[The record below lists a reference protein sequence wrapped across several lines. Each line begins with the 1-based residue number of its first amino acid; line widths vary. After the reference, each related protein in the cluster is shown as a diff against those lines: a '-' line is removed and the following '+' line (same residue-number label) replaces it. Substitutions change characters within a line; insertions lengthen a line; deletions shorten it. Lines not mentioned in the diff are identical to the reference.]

1 MLKIIFLLI
10 DKRGAKI
17 MALRK
22 FVSMISKYINYGISL
37 NINDSKTEKNLKR
50 ISASEEFWLT
60 SDTINFPFASNFK
73 KGNVLLLEFGKNIKP
88 ELSFIHMGI
97 VINAKGKYLYVL
109 PITTYSVN
117 NPGHRHAY
125 HPLKNNNNYCKEF
138 ALMEKSEFSFLDHD
152 SVLKLNDLRTI
163 STKRFIRNIAYIDTH
178 SDFYKNILNLSF
190 SQIYPS
196 LYTEIYN
203 LKTENDDLKNKINK
217 LSKQLVKN

>member
-73 KGNVLLLEFGKNIKP
+73 KGDVLLLEFGKNIKP

-203 LKTENDDLKNKINK
+203 LKTENDDLKNKIFNSEYDF
-217 LSKQLVKN
+217 LRN